1 MITKD
6 SKKEII
12 KDLVDRLS
20 RHKAIVFFDYTGLS
34 VDKFEELRKK
44 LREEGISCNVVKKTL
59 IDLSLEKAGLKIPE
73 KIKKVPG
80 QIALVL
86 GYEDEII
93 PAKILYNFAKE
104 NSEIKI
110 VAGVIQGNYLEN
122 EAIIKLAQLPSK
134 EELLVKLIGSISGP
148 IYGLLNVLQ
157 GNLRKLVFVL
167 NNIKKEA

>member
-59 IDLSLEKAGLKIPE
+59 IDLSLEKASLKIPE
-73 KIKKVPG
+73 KIKKLPG

-110 VAGVIQGNYLEN
+110 LAGIIQGNYLEN

-148 IYGLLNVLQ
+148 IYGLLNALQ